1 MFKKK
6 MMQMTAIVAL
16 AATCF
21 TSTNVMPSF
30 VRANAQTV
38 AQDLVAVGENVSLT
52 VSKTE
57 ESNRFRLSLS
67 LKDDFDKSITCLQAG
82 IQFDASKIND
92 LFMTW
97 ASSLN
102 KSHVT
107 SSYDASTGLYQV
119 YVVDRTDLIEQGKID
134 LGTIQVESN
143 EPTSFIS
150 AMTLDYVKIVD
161 LAHSMSALTPLRET
175 ITFDYTVAKPVKPP
189 VATPTPTPVL
199 PPVQGGDN
207 GSGNGNA
214 TGKPSQG
221 GNSNVTPTVK
231 PTAPVKKVPVTSV
244 KLNKKKASIAV
255 GEKTKLVAK
264 VAPSNATNQK
274 LKWTTSDAS
283 VAKVTSTG
291 VVTGL
296 KKGTATITAMST
308 DGSKV
313 YAKATV
319 TVKEVKVKKIT
330 VSTSKVTLAK
340 GKTKQL
346 KVTVA
351 PSNATDKT
359 VTYKSSNK
367 KAATV
372 SKTGKI
378 TAKAKGRAIITVKAS
393 NGMTNKVTV
402 IVK

>member
-6 MMQMTAIVAL
+6 IMQMTAIAAL

-21 TSTNVMPSF
+21 ASTNVMPSF
-30 VRANAQTV
+30 VRANAQNV
-38 AQDLVAVGENVSLT
+38 VQDLAAVSEDVSLT
-52 VSKTE
+52 LSKT
-57 ESNRFRLSLS
+57 SQNNRFKLSLS
-67 LKDDFDKSITCLQAG
+67 LKEGFDKSITCLQAG
-82 IQFDASKIND
+82 IQFDSSKIND
-92 LFMTW
+92 VSMTW
-97 ASSLN
+97 TSSLN
-102 KSHVT
+102 KSNVT

-119 YVVDRTDLIEQGKID
+119 YVVDRNDLIEQGKID
-134 LGTIQVESN
+134 LGTIQIKSN

-161 LAHSMSALTPLRET
+161 LAHTMSVLTPQRET
-175 ITFDYTVAKPVKPP
+175 VTFEYTVAKPP
-189 VATPTPTPVL
+189 VATPIPTPVL
-199 PPVQGGDN
+199 PPVQDGGN
-207 GSGNGNA
+207 GSGSE
-214 TGKPSQG
+214 KPSQG
-221 GNSNVTPTVK
+221 GSSNATPST
-231 PTAPVKKVPVTSV
+231 PVKKVPVTSV
-244 KLNKKKASIAV
+244 KLNKTKASIAV

-274 LKWTTSDAS
+274 LKWTTSNAS
-283 VAKVTSTG
+283 VAKVSSSG

-319 TVKEVKVKKIT
+319 TVKEVKVNKIT

-359 VTYKSSNK
+359 VTYQSSNK
-367 KAATV
+367 KVATV

-378 TAKAKGRAIITVKAS
+378 TAKSKGKAVITVKAS
-393 NGMTNKVTV
+393 NGMTKKVTV
-402 IVK
+402 TVK

>member
-21 TSTNVMPSF
+21 ASTNVMQSF

-38 AQDLVAVGENVSLT
+38 VQDLAIVNENVSLT

-57 ESNRFRLSLS
+57 GKNRFLLSLS
-67 LKDDFDKSITCLQAG
+67 LKEGFDKSITCLQVG
-82 IQFDASKIND
+82 IQFDASKMND
-92 LFMTW
+92 VSMTW

-107 SSYDASTGLYQV
+107 SSYDASTGLFQV
-119 YVVDRTDLIEQGKID
+119 YVVDRVDLIEQGKID

-143 EPTSFIS
+143 EPASFVS

-161 LAHSMSALTPLRET
+161 LAHSMSSLTPQRET
-175 ITFDYTVAKPVKPP
+175 ITFDYTVEIPVKPP
-189 VATPTPTPVL
+189 VATPTPTPGL
-199 PPVQGGDN
+199 PPVQGGGN
-207 GSGNGNA
+207 GSGSGQPSQG
-214 TGKPSQG
+214 TDHPDTKPSEKPSQ
-221 GNSNVTPTVK
+221 K
-231 PTAPVKKVPVTSV
+231 IPVTSV
-244 KLNKKKASIAV
+244 KLNKKEASIVV

-274 LKWTTSDAS
+274 LKWTTSKAS
-283 VAKVTSTG
+283 VAKVSSTG

-313 YAKATV
+313 YAKATI

-330 VSTSKVTLAK
+330 VSPSKVKLAK
-340 GKTKQL
+340 GKTKKL

-351 PSNATDKT
+351 PSNATNKT

-367 KAATV
+367 KVATV

-378 TAKAKGRAIITVKAS
+378 TAKSKGNAVIKVKVS
-393 NGMTNKVTV
+393 NGMTKKVTV
-402 IVK
+402 KVK

>member
-1 MFKKK
+1 M
-6 MMQMTAIVAL
+6 
-16 AATCF
+16 
-21 TSTNVMPSF
+21 
-30 VRANAQTV
+30 
-38 AQDLVAVGENVSLT
+38 
-52 VSKTE
+52 
-57 ESNRFRLSLS
+57 
-67 LKDDFDKSITCLQAG
+67 
-82 IQFDASKIND
+82 
-92 LFMTW
+92 
-97 ASSLN
+97 
-102 KSHVT
+102 
-107 SSYDASTGLYQV
+107 

-161 LAHSMSALTPLRET
+161 LAHSMSSLTPQRET
-175 ITFDYTVAKPVKPP
+175 ITFDYTVEIPVKPP
-189 VATPTPTPVL
+189 VATPTPTPGL
-199 PPVQGGDN
+199 PPVQGGGN

-221 GNSNVTPTVK
+221 GSSNVTPTVK
-231 PTAPVKKVPVTSV
+231 PTQPVKKVPVTSV
-244 KLNKKKASIAV
+244 KLNKTKASIVV

-264 VAPSNATNQK
+264 VAPSNANNKK
-274 LKWTTSDAS
+274 LKWTTSDS
-283 VAKVTSTG
+283 NVAKVTSTG

-296 KKGTATITAMST
+296 KKGTATITARST

-313 YAKATV
+313 YAKATI

-330 VSTSKVTLAK
+330 VSPSKITLAK

-351 PSNATDKT
+351 PSNATNKQ
-359 VTYKSSNK
+359 VTYTSSNK

-393 NGMTNKVTV
+393 NGMTKRVTV

>member
-38 AQDLVAVGENVSLT
+38 VQDLAAVGENVSLT

-57 ESNRFRLSLS
+57 ERNCFQLSLS
-67 LKDDFDKSITCLQAG
+67 LKEGFDKSITCLQAG

-92 LFMTW
+92 VSMTW

-189 VATPTPTPVL
+189 VATPTPTPIL
-199 PPVQGGDN
+199 PPVQGG
-207 GSGNGNA
+207 GSGSSS
-214 TGKPSQG
+214 GKPSQG
-221 GNSNVTPTVK
+221 GSSNVTPTVK
-231 PTAPVKKVPVTSV
+231 PTQPVKKVPVTSV
-244 KLNKKKASIAV
+244 KLNKTKASILV

-264 VAPSNATNQK
+264 VAPSNATNKK
-274 LKWTTSDAS
+274 LKWTTSDSS

-296 KKGTATITAMST
+296 KKGTATITARST

-313 YAKATV
+313 YAKATI

-330 VSTSKVTLAK
+330 VSPSKITLAK

-351 PSNATDKT
+351 PSNATNKQ
-359 VTYKSSNK
+359 VTYTSSNK

-393 NGMTNKVTV
+393 NGMTKRVTV

>member
-21 TSTNVMPSF
+21 ASTNIMPSF

-38 AQDLVAVGENVSLT
+38 VQDLAAVGENVSLT

-57 ESNRFRLSLS
+57 ERNCFQLSLS
-67 LKDDFDKSITCLQAG
+67 LKEGFDKSITCLQAG

-92 LFMTW
+92 VSMTW

-161 LAHSMSALTPLRET
+161 LAHSMSSLTPQRET
-175 ITFDYTVAKPVKPP
+175 ITFDYTVEIPVKPP
-189 VATPTPTPVL
+189 VATPTPTPGL
-199 PPVQGGDN
+199 PPVQGGGN

-221 GNSNVTPTVK
+221 GSSNVTPTVK
-231 PTAPVKKVPVTSV
+231 PTQPVKKVPVTSV
-244 KLNKKKASIAV
+244 KLNKTKASIVV

-264 VAPSNATNQK
+264 VAPSNANNKK
-274 LKWTTSDAS
+274 LKWTTSDS
-283 VAKVTSTG
+283 NVAKVTSTG

-296 KKGTATITAMST
+296 KKGTATITARST

-313 YAKATV
+313 YAKATI

-330 VSTSKVTLAK
+330 VSPSKITLAK

-351 PSNATDKT
+351 PSNATNKQ
-359 VTYKSSNK
+359 VTYTSSNK

-393 NGMTNKVTV
+393 NGMTKRVTV